1 MNVPKSGEL
10 MLTPIAAADKDET
23 LREEARL
30 DALARLD
37 VMDTPPEE
45 AFDRVTRLTR
55 QIFGVSMS
63 TITLIDGHRQWFKS
77 RQGMT
82 DSETPK
88 APALCNFA
96 IQQSQP
102 LVIPDTLSDS
112 RFRDNIFVTGSPHI
126 RFYAGV
132 QLVCEG
138 GHPIGTLCA
147 MDNKPRNFDKTQLAM
162 LSDLAAIVMSE
173 LQLRKLAM
181 RDGLTGA
188 LSRRA
193 FREEA
198 MRALT
203 LATRHKHDLSCV
215 IFDLDHF
222 KSVNDTNG
230 HAVGDLVLK
239 ACVEVC
245 QQELRETDVVG
256 RIGGEEF
263 AILLPYTSRD
273 TAMHIV
279 EKVRTAMTRIYVQG
293 KSAAVKVSASFGVAS
308 LDLSVTDIDALL
320 ARADTALYQAKNA
333 GRNTCMAWQPAERA
347 LSGILRRVFK
357 AGQITFNAGR
367 STIDCTVRGL
377 SDAGAM
383 LHVSSTADVPDQ
395 FKLQISADDIY
406 RLCRVAGKTDKHLEV
421 EFE

>member
-1 MNVPKSGEL
+1 

-23 LREEARL
+23 LREAARL
-30 DALARLD
+30 DALARMD
-37 VMDTPPEE
+37 VLDTPPEE
-45 AFDRVTRLTR
+45 AFDRITRLTK
-55 QIFGVSMS
+55 QIFGMPMS

-77 RQGMT
+77 QQGLT
-82 DSETPK
+82 ASETPK
-88 APALCNFA
+88 APAFCNYA
-96 IQQSQP
+96 IQQTQP
-102 LVIPDTLSDS
+102 LVVPDTLSDS
-112 RFRDNIFVTGSPHI
+112 RFRDNIFVTGAPNI

-132 QLVCEG
+132 QLLSEDG
-138 GHPIGTLCA
+138 YPIGTLCA
-147 MDNKPRNFDKTQLAM
+147 MDDKPRSFDKIQLAM
-162 LSDLAAIVMSE
+162 LMDLAAIVTSE

-222 KSVNDTNG
+222 KSINDTHG

-239 ACVEVC
+239 ACVEIC

-263 AILLPYTSRD
+263 AVLLPYTSRE

-279 EKVRTAMTRIYVQG
+279 EKVRAAITRIYVQG
-293 KSAAVKVSASFGVAS
+293 KSGAVKVSASFGVAS
-308 LDLSVTDIDALL
+308 LDLSITDVDAFL

-333 GRNTCMAWQPAERA
+333 GRNTCMAWQPAEA
-347 LSGILRRVFK
+347 AMNGILRRVFK

-383 LHVSSTADVPDQ
+383 LHVSSTADVPDE

-406 RLCRVAGKTDKHLEV
+406 RLCKIVAKTEKNLEV

>member
-1 MNVPKSGEL
+1 

-23 LREEARL
+23 LREAARL
-30 DALARLD
+30 DALARMD
-37 VMDTPPEE
+37 VLDTPPEE
-45 AFDRVTRLTR
+45 AFDRITRLTR
-55 QIFGVSMS
+55 QIFNMPMS

-77 RQGMT
+77 RQGMA
-82 DSETPK
+82 DCETPK

-96 IQQSQP
+96 IQQIQP

-112 RFRDNIFVTGSPHI
+112 RFRDNIFVTGAPHI

-132 QLVCEG
+132 QLLSEDG
-138 GHPIGTLCA
+138 YPIGTLCT
-147 MDNKPRNFDKTQLAM
+147 MDSKPRSFDKTQLAM
-162 LSDLAAIVMSE
+162 LADLAAIVTSE

-203 LATRHKHDLSCV
+203 LAIRHKHDLSCV

-222 KSVNDTNG
+222 KSINDTHG
-230 HAVGDLVLK
+230 HPVGDLVLK

-245 QQELRETDVVG
+245 RQELRETDVVG

-263 AILLPYTSRD
+263 AILLPYTSRE

-279 EKVRTAMTRIYVQG
+279 EKVRAAITRIYVQG
-293 KSAAVKVSASFGVAS
+293 KSGAVKVSASFGVAS
-308 LDLSVTDIDALL
+308 LDLSVIDIDALL

-333 GRNTCMAWQPAERA
+333 GRNTCMFWQPAEAA
-347 LSGILRRVFK
+347 LNGILRRVFK

-377 SDAGAM
+377 SDVGAM

-406 RLCRVAGKTDKHLEV
+406 RLCRIVAKTEKNLEV